1 MSYLDRLR
9 PASFIAPDGV
19 EFFFLIDS
27 LERSGGKKGATQE
40 ILDSGESISQ
50 DQGNQTETF
59 TAPIYFPGPDYDL
72 DADPFYKAL
81 GQQYSQ
87 SNPGILKHP
96 RWGDI
101 NVFPF
106 TWSQSEQLIDGSQ
119 ISRIAVTFR
128 EVFPQIFPT
137 TDDRSLDA
145 ALLNLDET
153 EVVSE
158 ELSKGIN
165 VDTVQAQTNIG
176 GKIQDAVGIITD
188 SIRDITKLAADVQD
202 QFDAIQSTIN
212 TLLDDVGGS
221 IVEIIATTQRLIRT
235 PGRIITQTQD
245 KINGYKSMVA
255 DLCGS
260 FNDESE
266 TSPVNK
272 RNNVLMMQLIGGF
285 AVGATAEA
293 AAFTDFS
300 IRSEAIDAIESINE
314 SADVFDDLFT
324 QARTSGNV
332 SEEFSGDYNFFNLI
346 LDTQKRINEIL
357 LNRAFD
363 LKAEKRFILKNN
375 SDAVSLVYEHYK
387 TVDSDVMEF
396 FILTNRL
403 INDEFI
409 EIPAG
414 REIVVYG

>member
-9 PASFIAPDGV
+9 PASFIAPDSV

-87 SNPGILKHP
+87 DTPGILKHP

-106 TWSQSEQLIDGSQ
+106 TWSQSEELIDGSQ

-145 ALLNLDET
+145 ALSDLDET

-165 VDTVQAQTNIG
+165 VDSVQSQLNIA
-176 GKIQDAVGIITD
+176 GKIRDAVGIITD
-188 SIRDITKLAADVQD
+188 SIKDITDLAADVQD
-202 QFDAIQSTIN
+202 QFNAIQA
-212 TLLDDVGGS
+212 TLFSLIDDVGGS
-221 IVEIIATTQRLIRT
+221 IVQMIATTQRLIRT
-235 PGRIITQTQD
+235 PGRIITQTQN
-245 KINGYKSMVA
+245 KINGYKGMVS
-255 DLCGS
+255 DLCRS

-266 TSPVNK
+266 TSPINR

-300 IRSEAIDAIESINE
+300 IRSESIDAIESINE
-314 SADVFDDLFT
+314 AADVFDDLFT

-332 SEEFSGDYNFFNLI
+332 GEEFSGDYNFFNLI
-346 LDTQKRINEIL
+346 LDAQKRINEIL

-375 SDAVSLVYEHYK
+375 SDAVTLTYEHYK

-403 INDEFI
+403 IGDEFI